1 MNFNT
6 QGFNNEPA
14 ENYLITGGAGFIGSH
29 LADELIKQGKR
40 VTVID
45 NLSTGRFEN
54 IAQLKNH
61 PNFNFAIDTISNE
74 GVMDRLV
81 SECDVIIHLAAAV
94 GVRLIVEKPV
104 QTIETNINGTETV
117 LKIARRYKVK
127 VLFAST
133 SEVYGKSND
142 VPFHE
147 DDDVVLG
154 PTTRSRW
161 SYAATKMVDEFLGLA
176 YYHMY
181 NLPVVIFR
189 MFNTVGPRQVGQYGM
204 VIPRFIEQALN
215 KKPLTVYS
223 DGKMT
228 RCFLHVKD
236 AVEGILGLVDV
247 PGAVGKVFN
256 LGSDNEITIHDL
268 ARTVLSI
275 VDGKEELVP
284 PDDPRIQF
292 IPYEQAYTKGFED
305 MRRRL
310 PDSTRIRN
318 LTGWQ
323 PKYGLKKILED
334 AIEER

>member
-1 MNFNT
+1 
-6 QGFNNEPA
+6 
-14 ENYLITGGAGFIGSH
+14 
-29 LADELIKQGKR
+29 
-40 VTVID
+40 
-45 NLSTGRFEN
+45 
-54 IAQLKNH
+54 
-61 PNFNFAIDTISNE
+61 
-74 GVMDRLV
+74 
-81 SECDVIIHLAAAV
+81 
-94 GVRLIVEKPV
+94 
-104 QTIETNINGTETV
+104 
-117 LKIARRYKVK
+117 
-127 VLFAST
+127 
-133 SEVYGKSND
+133 
-142 VPFHE
+142 
-147 DDDVVLG
+147 
-154 PTTRSRW
+154 
-161 SYAATKMVDEFLGLA
+161 MVDEFLGLA

-310 PDSTRIRN
+310 PDSTRIKS
-318 LTGWQ
+318 LTGWF
-323 PKYGLKKILED
+323 PKYDLKKILED
-334 AIEER
+334 AIEERSNFS